1 MTDDNLFIDPNKVN
15 PRPSLI
21 GNNVECQQV
30 NDDDDCENF
39 DIVINWSKKE
49 QQSYLKDKN
58 LPITGL
64 KRDLVPRIIANM
76 DIEYAS
82 KLVTEAKNKQQQ
94 KNKGTKRKRDT

>member
-30 NDDDDCENF
+30 NDDDDCEIL
-39 DIVINWSKKE
+39 DIVNKWSKKE